1 MAALLK
7 SGKFLRM
14 VTGVVRSGPSHS
26 GPQQQSLLPLNNT
39 NGTGNLGSTLGEK
52 GGGLDSGG
60 TLNFSDGGAAFQPWS
75 LHSLQ
80 SALPVLAGASQTED
94 DNEKKDP
101 LLGYLINRQN
111 IEQFCNKTWAE
122 TQKELGKNSE
132 IFTI

>member
-39 NGTGNLGSTLGEK
+39 NGTGNLGPTLGEK

-75 LHSLQ
+75 LHNLQ

-94 DNEKKDP
+94 EEKKDP
-101 LLGYLINRQN
+101 LLGHLLDRQKV
-111 IEQFCNKTWAE
+111 EQFCNKTWSE
-122 TQKELGKNSE
+122 TQKELGKLY
-132 IFTI
+132 